1 MAKLSS
7 TTTLPALFCNK
18 YSTRFDPIKPAPPVT
33 KKLKL
38 LIKDQASTYN
48 ISSNEFIQK
57 TLIELGDIEAIN
69 EGAIKTKKG
78 GGINKTFFGK
88 VIDLPPEILNERK
101 LTLK

>member
-1 MAKLSS
+1 MLAKANLSS
-7 TTTLPALFCNK
+7 TNERLAILSVKFLNKAIFYDKRIIIDLFEE
-18 YSTRFDPIKPAPPVT
+18 YIK
-33 KKLKL
+33 L
-38 LIKDQASTYN
+38 Y
-48 ISSNEFIQK
+48 E
-57 TLIELGDIEAIN
+57 IN

>member
-1 MAKLSS
+1 VKFLNKAIFYDKRIIIDLFEEYIKL
-7 TTTLPALFCNK
+7 
-18 YSTRFDPIKPAPPVT
+18 Y
-33 KKLKL
+33 
-38 LIKDQASTYN
+38 
-48 ISSNEFIQK
+48 E
-57 TLIELGDIEAIN
+57 IN